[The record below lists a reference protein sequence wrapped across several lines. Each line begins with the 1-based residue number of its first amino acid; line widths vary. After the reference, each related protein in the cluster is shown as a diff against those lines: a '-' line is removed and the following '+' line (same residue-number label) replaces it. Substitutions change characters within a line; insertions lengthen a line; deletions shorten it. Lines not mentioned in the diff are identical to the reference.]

1 MRRRE
6 DVAFGS
12 MLLNNFAAGSVCSL
26 SRRER
31 GGVRGFALSIINRHP

>member
-31 GGVRGFALSIINRHP
+31 SHTHTEIIVP